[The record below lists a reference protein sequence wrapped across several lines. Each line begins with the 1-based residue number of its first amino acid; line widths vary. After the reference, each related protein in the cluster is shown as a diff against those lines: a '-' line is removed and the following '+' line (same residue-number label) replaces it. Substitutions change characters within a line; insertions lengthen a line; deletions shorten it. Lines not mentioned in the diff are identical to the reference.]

1 VSYYLS
7 TFKIMKNRA
16 TPYILLISSY
26 CMLSFQLLMLLLR
39 LSLILNIS
47 QVLLRVR
54 LLLIIS

>member
-1 VSYYLS
+1 
-7 TFKIMKNRA
+7 MKNRA